1 MKYYDKG
8 FITRYKDYTK
18 VEILSAGTTIL
29 SLDIY
34 KDNICKGTLQCQS
47 LKSFNKEFL
56 DESYEDSFIKDLFDR
71 EDKKIVFR
79 DREKRILIKII
90 KD

>member
-8 FITRYKDYTK
+8 FITKYKDYTK
-18 VEILSAGTTIL
+18 VEILNAGTAIL

-34 KDNICKGTLQCQS
+34 ENSICKGILQCQS

-56 DESYEDSFIKDLFDR
+56 DESYDDNFIKNLFDR
-71 EDKKIVFR
+71 EDKKVVFR
-79 DREKRILIKII
+79 DKEKKILIKII